1 MHLKTTL
8 WTLGLVV
15 IATVSSA
22 TAQTDVSVRPA
33 ELAAGFG
40 STKGELVM
48 VADQLVFVDSSDPD
62 ASFAIARSNIE
73 RLDRDQDV
81 VTVALRTPVRNQ
93 RQVMFRLAQSAG
105 VTSWFEG
112 TNAGTRDGT
121 NLGGV
126 SARED
131 RRGDVIMTFQAQHD
145 HLIGSC
151 VGRLIV
157 MEDRLAFESLDERN
171 DSRQWVF
178 ADISELTQDG
188 IYQLKITPFLGNEYN
203 LDLIGKGMDSAQYR
217 DLVDRIADARAR

>member
-1 MHLKTTL
+1 MHLGMAL
-8 WTLGLVV
+8 WTLGLVLLG
-15 IATVSSA
+15 TVSSA
-22 TAQTDVSVRPA
+22 TAQADVQVSVA

-48 VADQLVFVDSSDPD
+48 VNDQLVFVDSSDPE
-62 ASFAIARSNIE
+62 ASFAISRSNIE
-73 RLDRDQDV
+73 RLDRDRDV
-81 VTVALRTPVRNQ
+81 VTVALRAPVRNQ
-93 RQVMFRLAQSAG
+93 RQVMFRLEQSAS

-112 TNAGTRDGT
+112 TDGGTRDGS
-121 NLGGV
+121 V

-131 RRGDVIMTFQAQHD
+131 RRGDVLMTFQARHD
-145 HLIGSC
+145 HLIGGC

-178 ADISELTQDG
+178 ADISELDQDG
-188 IYQLKITPFLGNEYN
+188 IYQLKVTPFLGNEYN
-203 LDLIGKGMDSAQYR
+203 LELIGRGMDSAQYR